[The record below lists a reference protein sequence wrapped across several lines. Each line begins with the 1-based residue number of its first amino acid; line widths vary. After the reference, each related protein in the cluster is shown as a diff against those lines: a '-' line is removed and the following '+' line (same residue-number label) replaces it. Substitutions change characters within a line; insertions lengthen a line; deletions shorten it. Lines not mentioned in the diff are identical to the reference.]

1 MIFNILPRPW
11 IGREAYLC
19 HMKCFRTLGTVA
31 CTGLILATLLIA
43 ACSKDEQK
51 GELPTVGF
59 TYQVLDP
66 GKPPA
71 AVRFINNSTNATEY
85 FWFFFPGSNS
95 EEANPTANFRASGTF
110 NVQLTA
116 TNANGFSTITQPVVI
131 PELAYLARF
140 SAQIPSPV
148 TTPVE
153 VKFTDQSIGTPIR
166 YFWDFGNG
174 TTSEAA
180 NPSVTYTN
188 YGDYTVRQVI
198 SFTQGV
204 DSSKFVVRLRP

>member
-1 MIFNILPRPW
+1 M
-11 IGREAYLC
+11 
-19 HMKCFRTLGTVA
+19 FR
-31 CTGLILATLLIA
+31 LIHSARLLLICSGLLVA
-43 ACSKDEQK
+43 SCSKDDGK

-59 TYQVLDP
+59 TYEVLDP

-71 AVRFINNSTNATEY
+71 TVRFTNTSTNATEY

-95 EEANPTANFRASGTF
+95 EEANPVVDFRASGTF

-116 TNANGFSTITQPVVI
+116 TNAAGFSTITQPVVI
-131 PELAYLARF
+131 PDLAYLARF
-140 SAQIPSPV
+140 SVQIPSPV
-148 TTPVE
+148 TAPVE
-153 VKFTDQSIGTPIR
+153 VRFTDQSIGTPIR

-174 TTSEAA
+174 ITSEAT

-198 SFTQGV
+198 TFTQGV
-204 DSSKFVVRLRP
+204 DSSRFVVRLRP